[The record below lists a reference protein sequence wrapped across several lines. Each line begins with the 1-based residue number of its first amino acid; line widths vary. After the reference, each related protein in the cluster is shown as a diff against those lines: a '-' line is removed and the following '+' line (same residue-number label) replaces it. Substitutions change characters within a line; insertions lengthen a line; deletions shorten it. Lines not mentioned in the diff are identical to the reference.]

1 MATVRSYVEAYI
13 PESFRSR
20 YDDRHWVAWANA
32 LLERLSGAGILP
44 PQRLTR
50 GAVVRNGVWVD
61 KPPMCRDVLGLRRAE
76 NEVGGAML

>member
-1 MATVRSYVEAYI
+1 MATVKSYVDAYI
-13 PESFRSR
+13 PVSLQGR

-50 GAVVRNGVWVD
+50 GAVVRSGVWVD

-76 NEVGGAML
+76 DEVGGGTL

>member
-1 MATVRSYVEAYI
+1 MATVRSYVDAYI
-13 PESFRSR
+13 PESLQGR
-20 YDDRHWVAWANA
+20 YDGHWVAWANA

-76 NEVGGAML
+76 DEVGGGLL